1 MNDQIVQRDKKRRQI
16 KRTRRNQIFKRLIS
30 SAAILAV
37 VIFFLLL
44 FQLREIQVKGTDFL
58 TENEVREYIHEQGE
72 DGNSLVLLLSAKF
85 GEYPTPPTVKSMEF
99 HMVNPWTI
107 RVEIREKEAAGY
119 ARDGERYIYFDD
131 EGLVLGI
138 TESAREGVSLIEGLD
153 VSDAEQGK
161 KLKVQD
167 SSVFEYIVQAQEIL
181 ERSDI
186 TPDRIVCDGENI
198 TLFFGTISAE
208 LGSGDPQEKVAQLP
222 AILPKLE
229 GQSGTLHLEHYG
241 ELTETISFEKTETQ
255 KE

>member
-1 MNDQIVQRDKKRRQI
+1 MNDQIVQRDEKRKRMKRMRRDQI
-16 KRTRRNQIFKRLIS
+16 LKRLGS
-30 SAAILAV
+30 SVAILAA

-72 DGNSLVLLLSAKF
+72 DGNSLVLLLSTKLA
-85 GEYPTPPTVKSMEF
+85 EYSMPPTVKNMEF

-107 RVEIREKEAAGY
+107 KVEITEKEVSGY
-119 ARDGERYIYFDD
+119 TMDGEKYIYFDD
-131 EGLVLGI
+131 EGMVLGI

-153 VSDAEQGK
+153 ISNAEQGK
-161 KLKVQD
+161 KLKVKD
-167 SSVFEYIVQAQEIL
+167 PSVFKYIVQIQDVL
-181 ERSDI
+181 GRSSI
-186 TPDRIVCDGENI
+186 TPDRILCDGENI
-198 TLFFGTISAE
+198 TLFFGSISAE

-229 GQSGTLHLEHYG
+229 GQSGVLHLEHYG
-241 ELTETISFEKTETQ
+241 ELTETISFEKNETQ